1 MKIVGSIPHPQMT
14 ITVFM
19 LNEKYIVK
27 FEAGPMEQ
35 VFKLSQGKLRGM
47 DHVMQIVD
55 AEFQQEVM
63 KRFGDMFEQMRV
75 ALEK

>member
-19 LNEKYIVK
+19 MNEKYIVK